1 MSGLR
6 DTSFLQNSINKNKGK
21 GINMPKN
28 LIEEV
33 VKQHKNDTEKKNI
46 TSIASDKVQM
56 NTDLIK
62 LQEKLKALELENKN
76 LKISAN
82 YNLTTHEEKLL
93 NAIRSEILSQDINE
107 PVMTRGHIRK
117 NYGIGEKY
125 LGAAIK
131 GLEDKGLITR
141 SKARTKLNQL
151 SFQWKIIS
159 K

>member
-21 GINMPKN
+21 GINMPKH

-33 VKQHKNDTEKKNI
+33 VKQHENDTNKTSIVSEKVQIDTDLTKLEKKI
-46 TSIASDKVQM
+46 
-56 NTDLIK
+56 
-62 LQEKLKALELENKN
+62 KALELENEN
-76 LKISAN
+76 LKISVN

-93 NAIRSEILSQDINE
+93 SAIRSEILSQEMNA

-125 LGAAIK
+125 LGTAIK
-131 GLEDKGLITR
+131 GLEDKGLISRTQ
-141 SKARTKLNQL
+141 ARTKLNQL